1 MTIFLGAIRAAI
13 RSWFSGAIMR
23 SALEIWY
30 QEGLLFQAGL
40 PMVSPKV
47 LASGAF
53 WVMLMT
59 SPSSA
64 ARSWQKLSWN
74 LSAFTQR

>member
-1 MTIFLGAIRAAI
+1 MATAASSISAATSFAREASDAWLASRVTIFLGAIRAAI

-40 PMVSPKV
+40 PMASPKV

-53 WVMLMT
+53 W
-59 SPSSA
+59 
-64 ARSWQKLSWN
+64 
-74 LSAFTQR
+74 